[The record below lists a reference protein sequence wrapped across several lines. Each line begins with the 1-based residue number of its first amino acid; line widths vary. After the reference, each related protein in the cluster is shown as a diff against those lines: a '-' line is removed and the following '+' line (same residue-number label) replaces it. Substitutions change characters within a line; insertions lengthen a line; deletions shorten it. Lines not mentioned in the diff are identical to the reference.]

1 MADNHQL
8 VISRGGFD
16 EVVVLGGG
24 PAGLA
29 SAYYARKHG
38 LSAVVLEKESE
49 AGGLC
54 RTFTYGTHRYDSG
67 AHRLHDRDPEVTR
80 ELNELVSE
88 RLQVV
93 KRPSKIRLG
102 DHFIDFPPTP
112 ASLLKSGQV
121 FDLTR
126 IGAELAQARLRRR
139 EVISFA
145 DLAVQRFGKTLATGF
160 LLNYTSKVWGLPCE
174 QLSPAVA
181 TRRLSGMSFRT
192 LVMDFVTGGKGANH
206 LDGRFLYPEGGY
218 GSFSDALQAALPS
231 GTVKTQAEVTGLEV
245 SGHRITAVEVNQS
258 EMIPV
263 AAWVVSTLPLN
274 QLVRWL
280 GEQVVGREALL
291 AAESLRFRHV
301 RLVFLRLARPRF
313 SEYASIYIPDEGL
326 HVSRVF
332 EPKNRCPSM
341 APPDET
347 GIGVEIP
354 YFPEDPVA
362 DLEGEELAQL
372 VVDELEQT
380 GLLEAREVLGF
391 QDHRLEHAY
400 PVYGLGYERK
410 VETIL
415 EALQT
420 VENLRLLGRNGI
432 FRYSHFH
439 DQIRDARE
447 VVRNLVNPDAGIARG
462 LER

>member
-1 MADNHQL
+1 
-8 VISRGGFD
+8 
-16 EVVVLGGG
+16 
-24 PAGLA
+24 
-29 SAYYARKHG
+29 
-38 LSAVVLEKESE
+38 
-49 AGGLC
+49 
-54 RTFTYGTHRYDSG
+54 
-67 AHRLHDRDPEVTR
+67 
-80 ELNELVSE
+80 
-88 RLQVV
+88 
-93 KRPSKIRLG
+93 
-102 DHFIDFPPTP
+102 
-112 ASLLKSGQV
+112 
-121 FDLTR
+121 
-126 IGAELAQARLRRR
+126 
-139 EVISFA
+139 
-145 DLAVQRFGKTLATGF
+145 
-160 LLNYTSKVWGLPCE
+160 
-174 QLSPAVA
+174 
-181 TRRLSGMSFRT
+181 MSFRT

-218 GSFSDALQAALPS
+218 GRLTEALQAALPS
-231 GTVKTQAEVTGLEV
+231 GTVHTQAEVTGIEV

-263 AAWVVSTLPLN
+263 AAWVVSTLPLT

-280 GEQVVGREALL
+280 GEQVVGRQALI

-301 RLVFLRLARPRF
+301 RLVFLRLARPRL

-332 EPKNRCPSM
+332 EPKNRCASM

-354 YFPEDPVA
+354 YFPEDPLA

-372 VVDELEQT
+372 VVGELEQA
-380 GLLEAREVLGF
+380 GVLKAREVLGF
-391 QDHRLEHAY
+391 QDHRLENAY
-400 PVYGLGYERK
+400 PVYGLDYEKK

-415 EALQT
+415 GSLRT

-439 DQIRDARE
+439 DQIRSARE
-447 VVRNLVNPDAGIARG
+447 VVCDLVNPDVSIAQA